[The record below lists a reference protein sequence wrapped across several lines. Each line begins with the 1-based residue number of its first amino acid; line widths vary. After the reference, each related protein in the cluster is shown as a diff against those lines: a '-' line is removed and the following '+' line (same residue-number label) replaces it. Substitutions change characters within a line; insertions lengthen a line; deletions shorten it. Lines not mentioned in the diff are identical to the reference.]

1 MQLLQRVENRE
12 YPADYLLSRIRGKR
26 AGLISDWNA
35 VIFSGGPFEYLAS
48 SLYGGFVTERS
59 PEGIWRDLMKEYRWV
74 YVRMNREFYE
84 IFRPFFLYCELRTI
98 FICLRH
104 IKGGNAKMAA
114 GIFPSSLLS
123 EEMKKVLRDSG
134 DISTAARQ
142 IEKAFL
148 GLSNTFS
155 GVAEISER
163 EGLGGFERELTVR
176 YLVMTVKNGLH
187 PLMKKFFVRIID
199 ARNIM
204 ALYKSLRLDPKTAP
218 SFIPYGSISES
229 EFAGIIERKDMREIY
244 RLAGIKDEGPGRS
257 NIEEVLYRNIT
268 VFLRKAGRDPLGIG
282 PVLDYL
288 WRSEREVMNLSI
300 LYYGRDMDR
309 DTVKTELV
317 H

>member
-1 MQLLQRVENRE
+1 MEILQRVEGRG
-12 YPADYLLSRIRGKR
+12 YPADFLLSRIKGKR
-26 AGLISDWNA
+26 AGLISDWTPL
-35 VIFSGGPFEYLAS
+35 IFSEAPFEYLAS
-48 SLYGGFVTERS
+48 SRYRGFVTERS
-59 PEGIWRDLMKEYRWV
+59 PEGIWRDLLKEYRWV
-74 YVRMNREFYE
+74 YLRMNRDFLE

-114 GIFPSSLLS
+114 GIFSSSLLS
-123 EEMKKVLRDSG
+123 GEMKKVLSDSG
-134 DISTAARQ
+134 DVATAARQ

-148 GLSNTFS
+148 DLSNTFS

-163 EGLGGFERELTVR
+163 DGLERFERELTVR
-176 YLVMTVKNGLH
+176 YLVMTVRNSLH
-187 PLMKKFFVRIID
+187 PLIKKFFVRVID

-204 ALYKSLRLDPKTAP
+204 ALYKYLRLAPKTAP
-218 SFIPYGSISES
+218 SFILYGSISES
-229 EFAGIIERKDMREIY
+229 EFAGVIERKDILKIH

-257 NIEEVLYRNIT
+257 NIEKVLYRNIT
-268 VFLRKAGRDPLGIG
+268 IFLRKAGRDPLGIG

-288 WRSEREVMNLSI
+288 WRSSIEVMNLSV
-300 LYYGRDMDR
+300 LYYAREMDR